1 MTLDELDE
9 MTDFVAGGRG
19 EIPVGLEQVE
29 LTAGELPRGRLVE
42 EFPHV
47 HLEDFEDPKEGFE
60 ADLVLSGL
68 HAAEIRLLDP
78 HFRCQLRLRE
88 LVVLAELADAPAYE
102 RELLPREPADETVQ
116 TSSLPAP
123 GGAALLRASP
133 FRLFYEIVLSHL
145 IWWLPFM
152 LYRQEMLDTDECG
165 A

>member
-1 MTLDELDE
+1 LTLDELDE

-29 LTAGELPRGRLVE
+29 LTAGELPRGGLVE
-42 EFPHV
+42 ELSNV
-47 HLEDFEDPKEGFE
+47 HFEDLEDSEQSLE

-68 HAAEIRLLDP
+68 HPAEIRLLDP
-78 HFRCQLRLRE
+78 HFRRQLGLGE
-88 LVVLAELADAPAYE
+88 LVVLAELANAPAYE

-116 TSSLPAP
+116 TSSLPAA

-152 LYRQEMLDTDECG
+152 LYRQ
-165 A
+165 